1 VNNRTI
7 FNNKAKV
14 KRHIFKCHSFT
25 SALAVISNKMT
36 LQEQKVLNAINN
48 LYQSLS
54 EEGKSWDGIVYQRMK
69 IFETSVEKKG
79 ILEKFSSVKQV
90 LAMYGG
96 MGSIEDQ
103 DFNSTTNELKDK
115 VYSECFALLKSY
127 WKELGNE
134 SYGDNDFAIFPIGT
148 KVKLLPGSVRYFDN
162 NEIPVYASKNME
174 DLATI
179 WKVISNRNRDITNMI
194 EYGIYAKGTYSTAR
208 HSCLEIAK

>member
-1 VNNRTI
+1 
-7 FNNKAKV
+7 V
-14 KRHIFKCHSFT
+14 KLKEHRLPLLDKRSDI
-25 SALAVISNKMT
+25 ISNKMI
-36 LQEQKVLNAINN
+36 LQELKVLNAINN

-69 IFETSVEKKG
+69 IFETSVAKKD

-103 DFNSTTNELKDK
+103 DFNSTTNEMKDK
-115 VYSECFALLKSY
+115 VYSEGFALLKSY

-134 SYGDNDFAIFPIGT
+134 SYGDNDFEIFPIGT

-162 NEIPVYASKNME
+162 NQMPIYASNDME

-194 EYGIYAKGTYSTAR
+194 EYGIYANGTYSTAR